1 MDVFV
6 SWSGGKDCNLACYRA
21 INKGLNVRYLVS
33 MITEDN
39 GRLCPHHLSHE
50 VLTKQA
56 EAIGIPL
63 IQCWTTVSDY
73 KDKFINTINDLK
85 REGVTGG
92 VFGDVSIGNDMAQEH
107 RNWDESA
114 CLPLGIVPYLPLWNE
129 SREEMFENLIDLGF
143 EAIIIA
149 AENKRLGPDWLG
161 RTIDRELLSELKLRH
176 DLSPTGEVGN
186 YHTLVVDGPIFK
198 KRLEILDSSSV
209 RNNGMWYLD
218 IKDTCL
224 TDKSYVRDEVFTRSS
239 CLSPV

>member
-6 SWSGGKDCNLACYRA
+6 SWSGGKDCSLACYRA

-50 VLTKQA
+50 VLTRQA

-63 IQCWTTVSDY
+63 VQRWTTVDEY
-73 KDKFINTINDLK
+73 QDKFIDTLSCLK
-85 REGVTGG
+85 KEGITGG
-92 VFGDVSIGNDMAQEH
+92 VFGDVSIGNDMAKEH

-114 CLPLGIVPYLPLWNE
+114 CLPLGIIPYLPLWNE
-129 SREEMFENLIDLGF
+129 RREDMLKNLIDLGF
-143 EAIIIA
+143 EAVIIA
-149 AENKRLGPDWLG
+149 AENRRLGLDWLG

-186 YHTLVVDGPIFK
+186 YHTLVVDGPIFN
-198 KRLEILDSSSV
+198 KRLEILDASPV

-224 TDKSYVRDEVFTRSS
+224 KDHFDTREEVFSYS
-239 CLSPV
+239 PCLSPV